1 MRLRLQMETP
11 DEGQERAE
19 TARAVSWLIRL
30 WVSDVCSLTG
40 RVVEART
47 HDVWVRL
54 PWLPSGVLRIG
65 QRYRVEIHPGTAHP
79 LSSWAEVRH
88 VNAEGAALT
97 IDRDLLDP
105 PVA

>member
-1 MRLRLQMETP
+1 MENP
-11 DEGQERAE
+11 NEGQERAE

-30 WVSDVCSLTG
+30 WVSEVCSFTG

-54 PWLPSGVLRIG
+54 PWLPSGVLQLGR
-65 QRYRVEIHPGTAHP
+65 QYRVDIHPGAAHP
-79 LSSWAEVRH
+79 ISCSAEVRH
-88 VNAEGAALT
+88 VNAEGAALR